1 MSEIP
6 RLNGLLEAA
15 LYVDNIER
23 SVHFYQTVLGFDI
36 IDQDDRLCALGVAKR
51 QILLVCQKEASKNLP
66 ARSHDATGR
75 QHVCFAIP
83 SEAFDEWQVR
93 LQEHAVAVEATQ
105 IWSRGG
111 RSLYFRDPD
120 QHLIELASPGVW
132 SIYQTPQTDD
142 LSDEAAV
149 GALYRKLL
157 ERWNERD
164 ADGMADLF
172 DADGN
177 TVGFDGS
184 QLNGRAEIATEMSQ
198 IFASHPTGAYVCKVR
213 EIRLLSAEVAL
224 LRAVVGMVPSGQVD
238 INPAVNAVQSL
249 VAAKTDGGWRIA
261 SFQNTPAQFH
271 GRPEMAQRLTE
282 ELRRLL

>member
-15 LYVDNIER
+15 LYVDNVER
-23 SVHFYQTVLGFDI
+23 SVRFYQTVFGFDI
-36 IDQDDRLCALGVAKR
+36 IDQDDRLCALGVANR
-51 QILLVCQKEASKNLP
+51 QILLVCQKDASKNLP
-66 ARSHDATGR
+66 VRSHDATGR

-83 SEAFDEWQVR
+83 TEAFDEWQTR
-93 LQEHAVAVEATQ
+93 LEEHAVAVEASQ
-105 IWSRGG
+105 VWSRGG

-132 SIYQTPQTDD
+132 SIHQAPQTDD

-157 ERWNERD
+157 DCWNERD
-164 ADGMADLF
+164 AGGMADLF
-172 DADGN
+172 TADGN
-177 TVGFDGS
+177 SVGFDGS
-184 QLNGRAEIATEMSQ
+184 QLNGRGEIVTEMSR
-198 IFASHPTGAYVCKVR
+198 IFASHPTDTYVSTVR
-213 EIRLLSAEVAL
+213 EVRLLGQDGVL
-224 LRAVVGMVPSGQVD
+224 LRAVVGMVPPGQAD

-249 VAAKTDGGWRIA
+249 VAAKTDHGWRIA
-261 SFQNTPAQFH
+261 LFQNTPAQFH

-282 ELRRLL
+282 ELRRLV

>member
-6 RLNGLLEAA
+6 PLHGLLEAA
-15 LYVDNIER
+15 LYVENVDR
-23 SVHFYQTVLGFDI
+23 AVHFYQTVLGFEI

-51 QILLVCQKEASKNLP
+51 QILLVCQKEASKSLP
-66 ARSHDATGR
+66 ARAHHASGR

-83 SEAFDEWQVR
+83 TEAFDEWQTR

-132 SIYQTPQTDD
+132 SIYQTPQADD
-142 LSDEAAV
+142 PSDEAAV
-149 GALYRKLL
+149 GALYRTLL

-172 DADGN
+172 IGDGN

-184 QLNGRAEIATEMSQ
+184 QIDGRNEIARQMSQ
-198 IFASHPTGAYVCKVR
+198 IFASHPTGVYVSKVR
-213 EIRLLSAEVAL
+213 EIRLLKTEVAL
-224 LRAVVGMVPSGQVD
+224 LRAVVGMVPPAQSD

-249 VAAKTDGGWRIA
+249 VATKTDDGWRIA
-261 SFQNTPAQFH
+261 LFQNTPAQFH
-271 GRPEMAQRLTE
+271 ARPEMAQRLTE

>member
-15 LYVDNIER
+15 LYVDNVER
-23 SVHFYQTVLGFDI
+23 SVRFYQTVLGFDV

-83 SEAFDEWQVR
+83 TEAFDEWQTR
-93 LQEHAVAVEATQ
+93 LKDHAVGVEATQ

-132 SIYQTPQTDD
+132 SIYQAPQADD
-142 LSDEAAV
+142 PSDEAAV

-157 ERWNERD
+157 DRWNERD
-164 ADGMADLF
+164 ADGMAGLF
-172 DADGN
+172 IAEGS

-184 QLNGRAEIATEMSQ
+184 QLNGRAEIANEMSR
-198 IFASHPTGAYVCKVR
+198 IFASHPTGSYISKVR
-213 EIRLLSAEVAL
+213 DIRLLSADVAL
-224 LRAVVGMVPSGQVD
+224 LRAVVGMVPPGQTD
-238 INPAVNAVQSL
+238 INPAVNAVQAL
-249 VAAKTDGGWRIA
+249 VAARTDGGWRIA
-261 SFQNTPAQFH
+261 FFQNTPAQFH
-271 GRPEMAQRLTE
+271 GRPEMAQQLTE
-282 ELRRLL
+282 ELRRLV

>member
-15 LYVDNIER
+15 LYVDNVER
-23 SVHFYQTVLGFDI
+23 SVRFYQTVLGFDV

-66 ARSHDATGR
+66 ARSHDAAGR

-83 SEAFDEWQVR
+83 TEAFDEWQAR
-93 LQEHAVAVEATQ
+93 LKDHSVGVEATQ

-132 SIYQTPQTDD
+132 SIYQAPQADD
-142 LSDEAAV
+142 PSDEAAV

-157 ERWNERD
+157 DRWNERD
-164 ADGMADLF
+164 ADGMAGLF
-172 DADGN
+172 IAEGS

-184 QLNGRAEIATEMSQ
+184 QLNGRAEIANEMSR
-198 IFASHPTGAYVCKVR
+198 IFASHPTGSYISKVR
-213 EIRLLSAEVAL
+213 DIRLLSADVAL
-224 LRAVVGMVPSGQVD
+224 LRAVVGMVPPGQTD
-238 INPAVNAVQSL
+238 INPAVNAVQAL
-249 VAAKTDGGWRIA
+249 VAARTDGGWRIA
-261 SFQNTPAQFH
+261 FFQNTPAQFH
-271 GRPEMAQRLTE
+271 GRPEMAQQLTE
-282 ELRRLL
+282 ELRRLV